1 MNVEYQML
9 QSLNLGFTSRQK
21 IMDNIQRNNSALETA
36 VIKTIAFFDL
46 FDRPLSAEELWRYCG
61 ARCGLDELRETVSN
75 GLAEAKSSSFRAE
88 TGTLNGFYF
97 LKGRDE
103 IVILKNKQD
112 ELAKRKNKIALRAAK
127 ILRFVSG
134 IKMIAIC
141 NNFSY
146 HKDSDVDLFIIIKR
160 GRLWL
165 ARFLVTVV
173 LHIFKLRR
181 HGENHISD
189 RICLSFYSSEE
200 KMNIAEIALKPSDP
214 YLCYWLA
221 ILRPIYGYDCYEIF
235 FNANGWLKA
244 ILPNAAP
251 RRKEECEFI
260 KDSRASLLMKKIN
273 GVWFNRRCGDFLE
286 KMAKKIQLKKMSNN
300 INSVA
305 NKNDTRVI
313 ISDTM
318 LKFHEQDRREEYL
331 DRWRDNLRGLGIE

>member
-1 MNVEYQML
+1 MNMPNN
-9 QSLNLGFTSRQK
+9 NLELK
-21 IMDNIQRNNSALETA
+21 TA
-36 VIKTIAFFDL
+36 VIKTIVFFDL
-46 FDRPLSAEELWRYCG
+46 FSRPLSADELWRYCG
-61 ARCGLDELRETVSN
+61 VESDFIKKSFD
-75 GLAEAKSSSFRAE
+75 LAAE
-88 TGTLNGFYF
+88 TGIFGDVINGKNGFYF
-97 LKGRDE
+97 LKGREE
-103 IVILKNKQD
+103 IVNQKSAQD
-112 ELAKRKNKIALRAAK
+112 ELAEKKYTIALRAAA
-127 ILRFVSG
+127 ILRFVNG
-134 IKMIAIC
+134 VKMIAVC
-141 NNFSY
+141 NNFFY
-146 HKDSDVDLFIIIKR
+146 REDSDVDLFIVIER

-221 ILRPIYGYDCYEIF
+221 ILRPIYGYDCYEKF
-235 FNANGWLKA
+235 FNANGWLKV
-244 ILPNAAP
+244 IFPNAALHE
-251 RRKEECEFI
+251 KEECEFI